1 MHAVRRAPH
10 LVGQGLGSHRQGIGI
25 GHLEDAGDAAHD
37 GGAAAGLQILL
48 VLGTWLAQMHLAVDH
63 AGQDM
68 QAGTVDHLARLRG
81 CELPDADDSPARYRD
96 IALAHPVVVHHRAIS
111 EDQLCCQCHR
121 AFLETP
127 VPPS

>member
-1 MHAVRRAPH
+1 MRLRRAPH
-10 LVGQGLGSHRQGIGI
+10 LVGQGFGGHRQGIGI

-48 VLGTWLAQMHLAVDH
+48 VLGTRLAQMHLAVDH

-68 QAGTVDHLARLRG
+68 QAGAVDHLARLRG
-81 CELPDADDSPARYRD
+81 CELPDADDPPARDRD
-96 IALAHPVVVHHRAIS
+96 IALAHPVVVHHRAIP